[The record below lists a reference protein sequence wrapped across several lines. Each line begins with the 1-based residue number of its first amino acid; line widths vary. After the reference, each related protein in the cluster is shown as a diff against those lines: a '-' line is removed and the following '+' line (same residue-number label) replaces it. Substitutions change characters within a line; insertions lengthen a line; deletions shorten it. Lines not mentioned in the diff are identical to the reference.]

1 MTDPM
6 EDIRRANSRIE
17 MRPVTDIEIEGID
30 GSDYPD
36 FCDAYISNAIWED
49 PGEALTEEEL
59 DKLNENG
66 EFVYE
71 QVWKWLC

>member
-1 MTDPM
+1 MKDYDPF
-6 EDIRRANSRIE
+6 DYIE
-17 MRPVTDIEIEGID
+17 AKAMRPVTDIEIEGID

-36 FCDAYISNAIWED
+36 FCDAYISNATWED
-49 PGEALTEEEL
+49 TGEALTEEEL